1 MVADIVTLM
10 GRVEKLG
17 WHNTTWL
24 EKEIGRYG
32 NLTRGSEYTQVTP
45 PPTPPQWPWVY
56 VRFWPRLAQL

>member
-32 NLTRGSEYTQVTP
+32 NLTRGSEYTRVTP
-45 PPTPPQWPWVY
+45 PPPNPSPM
-56 VRFWPRLAQL
+56 AMGIC